1 MTRPNG
7 VLMTFLWRLALRIM
21 FCSGYIQEALRRNQ
35 ALRAEYDA
43 WEKEQKRKKAA
54 KGTDAD
60 AEGGKETSSKE
71 AMLPAV
77 EAQEPVG
84 PMNEINYIINQL
96 FQKKVWSEITSGI
109 NALDREDLYALL
121 DQFEKIYD
129 EHGANSDKMFSFFER
144 LTRKFSQTY
153 YVFNTL
159 GTSASSRWDEALKDL
174 T

>member
-21 FCSGYIQEALRRNQ
+21 YCSGYIHEALRRNQ
-35 ALRAEYDA
+35 ALQAELDA

-54 KGTDAD
+54 KGIDAD
-60 AEGGKETSSKE
+60 AEGSKET
-71 AMLPAV
+71 MLPAV
-77 EAQEPVG
+77 EAKEPVG

-129 EHGANSDKMFSFFER
+129 EHGANSDQMFSFFER

>member
-1 MTRPNG
+1 MCIRD
-7 VLMTFLWRLALRIM
+7 R
-21 FCSGYIQEALRRNQ
+21 
-35 ALRAEYDA
+35 
-43 WEKEQKRKKAA
+43 
-54 KGTDAD
+54 
-60 AEGGKETSSKE
+60 
-71 AMLPAV
+71 
-77 EAQEPVG
+77 
-84 PMNEINYIINQL
+84 
-96 FQKKVWSEITSGI
+96 VWSEITSGI

-129 EHGANSDKMFSFFER
+129 KHGANSDKMFSFFER